1 MILFVAK
8 LQGKI
13 VGSVQLHLCSKQNG
27 RHRAEIAKLLTH
39 MGYRRKGIGRAL
51 MLVAE
56 KRAKQE
62 GRTLLVLDTREGDP
76 ASSRY
81 TSLEYIQAGRIP
93 DYAQSANGDFHPTIY
108 YYKKLNGGT

>member
-1 MILFVAK
+1 M
-8 LQGKI
+8 
-13 VGSVQLHLCSKQNG
+13 QLHLCSKQNG

-56 KRAKQE
+56 KRAKAGGADIIGSGHK
-62 GRTLLVLDTREGDP
+62 GRDP
-76 ASSRY
+76 ASSLY

-93 DYAQSANGDFHPTIY
+93 DYAQSANGDYHPTIY
-108 YYKKLNGGT
+108 YYKKPNGGT